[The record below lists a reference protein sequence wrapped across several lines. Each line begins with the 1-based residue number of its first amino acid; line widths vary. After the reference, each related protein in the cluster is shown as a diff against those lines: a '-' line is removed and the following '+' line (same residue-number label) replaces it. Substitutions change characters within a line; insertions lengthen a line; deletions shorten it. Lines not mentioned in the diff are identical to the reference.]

1 MGGSLGV
8 QGGTEAL
15 WKFQQGERA
24 MRNSHGVDGD
34 RLCSAAD
41 AILLAFSEDSPFG
54 PGMMPDP
61 SEILDDPDCPRT
73 LRGFTSQELVGAVD
87 FLLRMG
93 LVRRV
98 H

>member
-1 MGGSLGV
+1 MKNG
-8 QGGTEAL
+8 
-15 WKFQQGERA
+15 
-24 MRNSHGVDGD
+24 HGVDGD

-41 AILLAFSEDSPFG
+41 AILQAFAEESPFG

-61 SEILDDPDCPRT
+61 SEVLDDPDCPAS
-73 LRGFTSQELVGAVD
+73 LRGFASEELVGAVE

-93 LVRRV
+93 FVRRV

>member
-1 MGGSLGV
+1 M
-8 QGGTEAL
+8 
-15 WKFQQGERA
+15 K
-24 MRNSHGVDGD
+24 HGYGIDGD

-41 AILLAFSEDSPFG
+41 AILQSFAEDSPFG

-61 SEILDDPDCPRT
+61 SEILDDPDCPRS
-73 LRGFTSQELVGAVD
+73 LRGFAAEELVEAVD
-87 FLLRMG
+87 FLLRVG